1 MKIIAFIDA
10 HQKDVIEKV
19 LRHCGVWDS
28 RPTRAPPA
36 PSAAATSGARG
47 ANSRQ
52 TYEPDGDFPDHAAR
66 EAQETVRQLDIPL
79 DF

>member
-1 MKIIAFIDA
+1 MKIIAVIEA
-10 HQKDVIEKV
+10 RQTDVIEKI

-47 ANSRQ
+47 AKLPADLRVGRRLS
-52 TYEPDGDFPDHAAR
+52 
-66 EAQETVRQLDIPL
+66 
-79 DF
+79 